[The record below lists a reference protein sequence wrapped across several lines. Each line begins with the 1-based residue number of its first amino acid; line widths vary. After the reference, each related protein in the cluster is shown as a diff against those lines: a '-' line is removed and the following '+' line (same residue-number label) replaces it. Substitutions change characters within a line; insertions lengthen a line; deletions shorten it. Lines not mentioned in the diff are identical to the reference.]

1 MAASNNSTNAAY
13 LSALRSSFNRIIH
26 LIDDCSRDSA
36 ALEYALFRVDVL
48 YQAVQRFNVL
58 LSNGDAI
65 LDRLNNVRQILEA
78 AIDVDE
84 ASDQEGYLTDCQIS
98 LHKGRPRFKISKE
111 QLDFFVE
118 SGFTVPNI
126 AGLLN
131 VSCST
136 VERRMREFS
145 ISVRN
150 KYSSVSDEEL
160 DNIILDIKR
169 NFPNT
174 G

>member
-1 MAASNNSTNAAY
+1 MCTNAAY

-58 LSNGDAI
+58 LSDGDAI

-98 LHKGRPRFKISKE
+98 LSNLTF
-111 QLDFFVE
+111 
-118 SGFTVPNI
+118 
-126 AGLLN
+126 LLK
-131 VSCST
+131 VDLQCPTLRVCS
-136 VERRMREFS
+136 M
-145 ISVRN
+145 SV
-150 KYSSVSDEEL
+150 VVL
-160 DNIILDIKR
+160 
-169 NFPNT
+169 
-174 G
+174 